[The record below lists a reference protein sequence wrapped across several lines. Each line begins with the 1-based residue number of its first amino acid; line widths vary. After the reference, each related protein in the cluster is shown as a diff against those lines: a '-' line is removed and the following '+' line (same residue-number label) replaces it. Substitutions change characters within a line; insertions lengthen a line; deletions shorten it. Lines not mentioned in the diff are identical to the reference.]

1 MEYKELR
8 LSALLSLDLPGLAGK
23 EMQASYS
30 SIMRH
35 SRDTVAQAAENHR
48 GNLAKS
54 VGDSFILTFQN
65 AQDALECAVEIRER
79 LTDQLPR
86 IGLHTGE
93 VYFFEN
99 DIFGEAVNIA
109 AAVHSIAAPG
119 SISGSAGFHSLL
131 GSKQRSAFIPV
142 GDSRQAVLP
151 EGITALDYTGPE
163 RTEAPKA
170 STLKQRDNPS
180 LEEIRK
186 EIFEF
191 IRASGRRPS
200 VDEAMDRFRNYGP
213 EGSEVIA
220 SLAESGFLLP
230 RRAPERKMQDRGMES
245 SPPNSADQSADL
257 GKSIE
262 KAIHSI
268 VSEIEQA
275 VSSSTQAAV
284 ARKGSS
290 GSGFNIK
297 FNKDDFRESAENLR
311 VVGRQ
316 IKRQVHEGTR
326 QARRSSRR
334 GSGDTHDMDPTLT
347 ERYRTE
353 VSVKATKARHGVVG
367 SIISF
372 LVINPVLWYINF
384 NIAPGFPWA
393 PLVSIF
399 WGSGVIES
407 ILAAIR
413 TSRHARE
420 TSALPDLSEPD
431 LKEFKAI
438 HKERESIASHFM
450 STLSIPAA
458 LYLINMATDAKN
470 PWFIIPTAI
479 LGITFAIHFLKHVF
493 TFPARTKRFFAKFGI
508 GNGGR
513 SVAEAAKER
522 SSTAVDLGNYS
533 DLYRDAAS
541 AVRSIE
547 SSLVSSSASDPKEV
561 KSQMDSYLG
570 QVRLLAQTANEL
582 DGIISEIP
590 QEALAKDKATLIAK
604 RDSAQPEMR
613 MEYERSIAEISK
625 QEESF
630 NSLKEQR
637 EVLDLRLKSS
647 VSQIQQLKVDLA
659 RAKAADADSGAA
671 DPNAAIS
678 SLRERSR
685 ELSSYLEDIK
695 EGQKEASIDP
705 FAELEAKYGT
715 TSGTDSDT
723 SPTLP
728 DHKA

>member
-23 EMQASYS
+23 EMQESYS
-30 SIMRH
+30 ALMRH
-35 SRDTVAQAAENHR
+35 SRETVARAAESHR
-48 GNLAKS
+48 GKLAKS

-65 AQDALECAVEIRER
+65 AQDALDCAVEIRDT
-79 LTDQLPR
+79 LVDQLPR

-93 VYFFEN
+93 VYFFDN

-109 AAVHSIAAPG
+109 SAVHSIAAPG

-131 GSKQRSAFIPV
+131 GPKQRSAFVPV

-151 EGITALDYTGPE
+151 EGITAFDYTGAE

-170 STLKQRDNPS
+170 STLRQQEMPS

-200 VDEAMDRFRNYGP
+200 VDEALERFSNYGP
-213 EGSEVIA
+213 EGSQVIA
-220 SLAESGFLLP
+220 SLAETGFLLP
-230 RRAPERKMQDRGMES
+230 RKGQERTTQDRSLGS
-245 SPPNSADQSADL
+245 SPHTGDDLTADL

-290 GSGFNIK
+290 ERGFTIK
-297 FNKDDFRESAENLR
+297 IDKDDFRESAENLR
-311 VVGRQ
+311 LVGRQ
-316 IKRQVHEGTR
+316 IKRHVHEGTR
-326 QARRSSRR
+326 HARRSSRR
-334 GSGDTHDMDPTLT
+334 GSGDP
-347 ERYRTE
+347 
-353 VSVKATKARHGVVG
+353 A
-367 SIISF
+367 
-372 LVINPVLWYINF
+372 LWYINF

-399 WGSGVIES
+399 WGSGVIGS

-413 TSRHARE
+413 TTRHERE
-420 TSALPDLSEPD
+420 AAALPDLSEPD
-431 LKEFKAI
+431 LKELKAI
-438 HKERESIASHFM
+438 HKERDSIASHFM
-450 STLSIPAA
+450 STLSIPVA
-458 LYLINMATDAKN
+458 LYLINMATNAKD
-470 PWFIIPTAI
+470 PWFMIPTAI
-479 LGITFAIHFLKHVF
+479 LGLTFAIHFLKHIF
-493 TFPARTKRFFAKFGI
+493 TFPSRKKRFFAKFGI
-508 GNGGR
+508 GNGGK
-513 SVAEAAKER
+513 SLAEAAKEQ
-522 SSTAVDLGNYS
+522 SSTTVDLGKYS

-547 SSLVSSSASDPKEV
+547 ASLAASSTTSPKDL

-604 RDSAQPEMR
+604 RDNAQPEMR
-613 MEYERSIAEISK
+613 MEYERSIAEIAK

-630 NSLKEQR
+630 SSLKEQR

-647 VSQIQQLKVDLA
+647 ISQIQQLKVDLA
-659 RAKAADADSGAA
+659 RARAADADSGAA
-671 DPNAAIS
+671 DPSAAIS

-685 ELSSYLEDIK
+685 ELSSYLDDLRQ
-695 EGQKEASIDP
+695 GQQEAAADP
-705 FAELEAKYGT
+705 FAELEAKYGK
-715 TSGTDSDT
+715 TSGAGSDT
-723 SPTLP
+723 PPTLP
-728 DHKA
+728 DQRA

>member
-23 EMQASYS
+23 EMQESYS
-30 SIMRH
+30 ALMRH
-35 SRDTVAQAAENHR
+35 SRETVARAAESHR
-48 GNLAKS
+48 GKLAKS

-65 AQDALECAVEIRER
+65 AQDALDCAVEIRDT
-79 LTDQLPR
+79 LVDQLPR

-93 VYFFEN
+93 VYFFDN

-109 AAVHSIAAPG
+109 SAVHSIAAPG

-131 GSKQRSAFIPV
+131 GPKQRSAFVPV

-151 EGITALDYTGPE
+151 EGITAFDYTGAE

-170 STLKQRDNPS
+170 STLRQQEMPS

-200 VDEAMDRFRNYGP
+200 VDEALERFSNYGP
-213 EGSEVIA
+213 EGSQVIA

-230 RRAPERKMQDRGMES
+230 RKGQERTTQDRSLGS
-245 SPPNSADQSADL
+245 SPHTGDDLTADL

-290 GSGFNIK
+290 ERGFTIK
-297 FNKDDFRESAENLR
+297 IDKDDFRESTENLR
-311 VVGRQ
+311 LVGRQ
-316 IKRQVHEGTR
+316 IKRHVHEGTR
-326 QARRSSRR
+326 HARRSSRR
-334 GSGDTHDMDPTLT
+334 GSGDPADTDPTLI
-347 ERYRTE
+347 ERYRTDI
-353 VSVKATKARHGVVG
+353 SAKAKKARHGVAG

-399 WGSGVIES
+399 WGSGVIGS

-413 TSRHARE
+413 TTRHERE
-420 TSALPDLSEPD
+420 AAALPDLSEPD
-431 LKEFKAI
+431 LKELKAI
-438 HKERESIASHFM
+438 HKERDSIASHFM
-450 STLSIPAA
+450 STLSIPVA
-458 LYLINMATDAKN
+458 LYLINMATNAKD
-470 PWFIIPTAI
+470 PWFMIPTAI
-479 LGITFAIHFLKHVF
+479 LGLTFAIHFLKHIF
-493 TFPARTKRFFAKFGI
+493 TFPSRTKRFFAKFGI
-508 GNGGR
+508 GNGGK
-513 SVAEAAKER
+513 SLAEAAKEQ
-522 SSTAVDLGNYS
+522 SSTTVDLGKYS

-547 SSLVSSSASDPKEV
+547 ASLAASSTTSPKDL

-604 RDSAQPEMR
+604 RDNAQPEMR
-613 MEYERSIAEISK
+613 MEYERSIAEIAK

-630 NSLKEQR
+630 SSLKEQR

-647 VSQIQQLKVDLA
+647 ISQIQQLKVDLA
-659 RAKAADADSGAA
+659 RARAADADSGAA
-671 DPNAAIS
+671 DPSAAIS

-685 ELSSYLEDIK
+685 ELSSYLDDLRQ
-695 EGQKEASIDP
+695 GQQEAAADP
-705 FAELEAKYGT
+705 FAELEAKYGK
-715 TSGTDSDT
+715 TSGAGSDT
-723 SPTLP
+723 PPTLP
-728 DHKA
+728 DQRA